1 MHTKSLKRDNN
12 LYRLINDREYTGGG
26 PKSLSHLPENL
37 QSTHMSTVDKA
48 LVSVFR
54 RLDSNGRAE
63 KKNYAI
69 NEIPC
74 SQVDD
79 SLDDPVPS
87 AKRLRRE
94 YDGKPFD
101 GLSLLLDLIS
111 STVPSG
117 PNLRNDPAQDR
128 MNTGLGSSRSRIIR
142 NRRELSNLSSNNHSR
157 RGRNFAR
164 NHDLG
169 ADDVDM
175 GDRSDGIT
183 DENDFSTQVA
193 DRFIQFGGLSYVV
206 SSLLLGTKQKPKFR
220 RNSGD
225 NLSDLIVDNARKKKL
240 CFDVLFKLCCL
251 NPDTA
256 KLIYNEIEPDVLVFC
271 FHCLGSRFLKG
282 SASRLIEVILMEKP
296 DTLNL
301 CSIPMLKEV
310 LNVLDDRERLSI
322 LCRILSITISDLD
335 SGEQNKNL
343 LSQNKQKRVGINN
356 QYSSIIK
363 RASTNTN
370 SSEYDQRIP
379 IREMNQELVM
389 NVPGLIRKI
398 LDLAVDET
406 YFPRQANSQT
416 EIDNWMRFIDDSI
429 SNEIGSQLIQEG
441 PIANQPLP
449 STSRGRQPSD
459 SGDVFNS
466 QLLAIMQ
473 QENTSDVG
481 VGLTVLKSTI
491 DAGMK
496 VGNNLLSLVE
506 ALYVLSLLLIGK
518 HRKQIQNELAEME
531 MIPRLSILMDRFV
544 WKSNSGRNNRTWNIV
559 EHFNECD
566 CSPEV
571 AVKIQFLRLLHSF
584 CDQNPYKHLLLT
596 PCELDELRRI
606 KPLFVPI
613 NSFHTNSEAAIVNPP
628 PLLEGSTLTSEE
640 PSIDP
645 LTIVQAGTPDG
656 NTINHSGP
664 SSQEHQIIPTPYSI
678 PCLKKKLMCH
688 GTHGLLSKIV
698 EVLRK
703 EPTQS
708 TFRFWLCRAIESF
721 LRGRISYADQIFLL
735 RRGLLQHLTSGIINT
750 EHRTNL
756 RREIIQSSFDL
767 LGEIIKFNIDAC
779 EELDAILTTEA
790 KLKKTML
797 LINDNL
803 VDSNMFI
810 RYI

>member
-1 MHTKSLKRDNN
+1 MHTMSWKTDNI
-12 LYRLINDREYTGGG
+12 LHRLINDREYTGGG
-26 PKSLSHLPENL
+26 PRSLSHLPENL

-54 RLDSNGRAE
+54 RLNSNERPE
-63 KKNYAI
+63 KKSYAV

-101 GLSLLLDLIS
+101 GLTLLLDLIS

-117 PNLRNDPAQDR
+117 PISRNDTAHDR

-142 NRRELSNLSSNNHSR
+142 NRRELSNLTSNNYSR
-157 RGRNFAR
+157 RGRNISR

-175 GDRSDGIT
+175 GGRSDGIT

-220 RNSGD
+220 RHSGD
-225 NLSDLIVDNARKKKL
+225 HLSDLIVENARKKQL
-240 CFDVLFKLCCL
+240 CFDVLYKLCCL
-251 NPDTA
+251 KPDTA
-256 KLIYNEIEPDVLVFC
+256 KLIYNEAEPDVLVFC

-282 SASRLIEVILMEKP
+282 SASRLIEVILMERP

-310 LNVLDDRERLSI
+310 LNVLDDRERLSN
-322 LCRILSITISDLD
+322 LCRVLSITISDLD

-343 LSQNKQKRVGINN
+343 LSQNRQ
-356 QYSSIIK
+356 K
-363 RASTNTN
+363 RASINTN
-370 SSEYDQRIP
+370 NTEYDQRIP
-379 IREMNQELVM
+379 IREMNQELIM

-441 PIANQPLP
+441 PTSNQPLP
-449 STSRGRQPSD
+449 STSRGRQTSD
-459 SGDVFNS
+459 SGDMFDS
-466 QLLAIMQ
+466 QLLAIME

-571 AVKIQFLRLLHSF
+571 AVKIQFLRLIHSF
-584 CDQNPYKHLLLT
+584 CDQNPYKHLLLS

-606 KPLFVPI
+606 KPLFSPV
-613 NSFHTNSEAAIVNPP
+613 NSFHTTSEAAIVNPP
-628 PLLEGSTLTSEE
+628 PLLDRSNLRSEE
-640 PSIDP
+640 SLIDP
-645 LTIVQAGTPDG
+645 STIVQAGTSDAD
-656 NTINHSGP
+656 TINHAGP
-664 SSQEHQIIPTPYSI
+664 SSQDHQIIPTPYTN
-678 PCLKKKLMCH
+678 PRLKKSLMCH